1 MVTLIPEMK
10 SGTPKTCTM
19 TPNTGQLKNS
29 VKVFDELVVF
39 IATILDFT
47 PWNPQIETNLKEK

>member
-19 TPNTGQLKNS
+19 TPNTGQLNNS
-29 VKVFDELVVF
+29 VKVFDELVLCLLPPSW
-39 IATILDFT
+39 IL
-47 PWNPQIETNLKEK
+47 PPGIPK